1 MSNLWTVVSDGH
13 CGENSSRPQAQLQA
27 VQTRNPSAEIS
38 KRVVDTTSP
47 TPFPSK
53 SAEIPPS
60 SIDRPEDALQLLRS
74 EPDTDSLLS
83 TLKRVSSIDGFKDA
97 FDIRRPSP
105 LAAQIINTIVS
116 SITPNFWSALEKQ
129 DRRLITTCISNVA
142 GLNSVMA
149 KIQLLISQSKS
160 SKAQDYA
167 QTLEDLFSVADDL
180 FQGDHLACMV
190 WTGLQESTVDK
201 TKRDLAWKE
210 CSNLLGSGKVS
221 NVMAEAEDI
230 LRSGGSKVSKS
241 PVANSHV
248 YAILLG
254 STIAQILITGNETH
268 EEVQTHV
275 AVLLSRA
282 LGLGQ
287 PTPLMKAL
295 HTKLVQN
302 SDDDDQRAFERF
314 VAVSGSLP
322 TFSKRRYLDYTLRWL
337 SGIEPSAPG
346 QDPMQS
352 TPAKEVAAITA
363 LVQAIVK
370 NDVIL
375 QQHIAALLADPA
387 LVSSLSFITM
397 RASVATL
404 VAVAPDDLDDLVE
417 KGLETF
423 GDQMFVRH
431 SPILEQESLA
441 QTLLITA
448 GYLHR
453 RSPMALLMS
462 VRSSGHM
469 QGVSNRLDAS
479 NSRAR
484 WLGMVVGTALSSLVD
499 KEGSKLSFG
508 TEDMQTP
515 EAKRY
520 MDLVKIDDKASTLDD
535 FSRLVADTDK
545 KRRAKIHKPVS
556 PRQIMPKI
564 DGKPTYGPVRPP
576 TKVQT
581 EVEGDKVAE
590 ISDADSDDDDGLTP
604 YAKPDSD
611 AEDSDEDATLVNR
624 DKSRAPVYVRD
635 LMTMLQDS
643 EKHDRFTLGL
653 KHAAPLIRRKTN
665 FGREVTDH
673 AEELARILCS
683 LQDPFDTDNFEELR
697 LQALI
702 AVVMSDP
709 SAIAPWLSRQ
719 AFAGEFSIAQRCT
732 MLTALGLS
740 GRELAG
746 LKEQDNLNPNLP
758 DSSFPSKRLP
768 PHLHAIYNP
777 QSSISKTK
785 TNSSIKRLDA
795 AHSTLETA
803 LLRPI
808 ALSAADTSTSHLNAV
823 KARSFSSRMAVQRT
837 KRKPAPNKLAQ
848 IFPEAFFYPLVN
860 RFQQDVAAYGSASLW
875 TITPFL
881 LVTLLKTLA
890 LLFHAAGPATLGLL
904 ELSAEFWDLLLSLRV
919 KAVGHISVLG
929 ALLFGILTVLEAN
942 AENPQGVVQG
952 LGRQLTETQQ
962 WADMVFERTGQSR
975 MGMVQQEGQGEEA
988 KVRSLAAAVLV
999 KTGEVMEAQR
1009 RVLMGDMME
1018 S

>member
-1 MSNLWTVVSDGH
+1 MSSLWTVLSDGH
-13 CGENSSRPQAQLQA
+13 RNENSSTPQSQLEA
-27 VQTRNPSAEIS
+27 VQTRNPSVARL
-38 KRVVDTTSP
+38 KNVDDRLSP
-47 TPFPSK
+47 TPISSK
-53 SAEIPPS
+53 TTKIQAS
-60 SIDRPEDALQLLRS
+60 SIERPEDALQLLRS
-74 EPDTDSLLS
+74 EPDTDSLLL
-83 TLKRVSSIDGFKDA
+83 TLKRVSTVNGFDDG

-105 LAAQIINTIVS
+105 LAAQIINTIFY
-116 SITPNFWSALEKQ
+116 SIIPTFWAALEKQ
-129 DRRLITTCISNVA
+129 DQHLIIICISNVA
-142 GLNSVMA
+142 GLNGVIA
-149 KIQLLISQSKS
+149 RIQLLLSQSKS
-160 SKAQDYA
+160 SKVQNHAH
-167 QTLEDLFSVADDL
+167 TLQVLFSVAYDL
-180 FQGDHLACMV
+180 FQGDHLASTV
-190 WTGLQESTVDK
+190 WTGLQQSTGEK
-201 TKRDLAWKE
+201 TKRELAWKE
-210 CSNLLGSGKVS
+210 CSNLLGSGKVA
-221 NVMAEAEDI
+221 NVLAEAEDT
-230 LRSGGSKVSKS
+230 LRSNGGKPSKS
-241 PVANSHV
+241 SVANSHE
-248 YAILLG
+248 YATWLG
-254 STIAQILITGNETH
+254 SNIAQMLITATEAPQ
-268 EEVQTHV
+268 EVQASV

-282 LGLGQ
+282 LSLGQ
-287 PTPLMKAL
+287 PVPLMKAL
-295 HTKLVQN
+295 HTKLLED
-302 SDDDDQRAFERF
+302 SGADEQRAIRSF
-314 VAVSGSLP
+314 VAVVRSLP
-322 TFSKRRYLDYTLRWL
+322 SFTKRRYLDYTLRWL
-337 SGIEPSAPG
+337 SGIEQLALG
-346 QDPMQS
+346 QDPVQS
-352 TPAKEVAAITA
+352 NPTKEVAAMIALLQVIT
-363 LVQAIVK
+363 K
-370 NDVIL
+370 NDIPL
-375 QQHIAALLADPA
+375 QQHMVSVLSDPA
-387 LVSSLSFITM
+387 LVSSLSFFTI

-404 VAVAPDDLDDLVE
+404 AVVAPDDLDDFIE
-417 KGLETF
+417 KGLKKF

-431 SPILEQESLA
+431 SPILQQESLA
-441 QTLLITA
+441 QTLLVAA

-453 RSPMALLMS
+453 RSPMALLVS
-462 VRSSGHM
+462 VRSSGHT

-484 WLGMVVGTALSSLVD
+484 WLGMVVGTALSGLVD
-499 KEGSKLSFG
+499 KKGSKLNFG
-508 TEDMQTP
+508 TDDMQTQ
-515 EAKRY
+515 EAKRF
-520 MDLVKIDDKASTLDD
+520 MEVVNINDEPSTLKD
-535 FSRLVADTDK
+535 FSKLVADTDK
-545 KRRAKIHKPVS
+545 NRRAKINKPVP
-556 PRQIMPKI
+556 PRQLMPNI
-564 DGKPTYGPVRPP
+564 DGKPTFGPIRPP

-581 EVEGDKVAE
+581 EVEGDKIAE
-590 ISDADSDDDDGLTP
+590 LSDMDSDYDGLTP

-624 DKSRAPVYVRD
+624 DKHRAPVYIRD
-635 LMTMLQDS
+635 LMAMLRDS
-643 EKHDRFTLGL
+643 EKHDRFQLGIR
-653 KHAAPLIRRKTN
+653 HAAPLIRRKAN

-673 AEELARILCS
+673 AEELARILSS
-683 LQDPFDTDNFEELR
+683 LQDPFDTNNFDELR

-702 AVVMSDP
+702 AVIISDP

-823 KARSFSSRMAVQRT
+823 KVRSFSSRMAVQRT

-860 RFQQDVAAYGSASLW
+860 RFQQDVAAYGSVSLW

-919 KAVGHISVLG
+919 RAVGHISVLG

>member
-1 MSNLWTVVSDGH
+1 MSNLWTVVSNGH
-13 CGENSSRPQAQLQA
+13 RGENSSKPQPQLEA
-27 VQTRNPSAEIS
+27 VQTRNPAAAILKRGVNAIS
-38 KRVVDTTSP
+38 STSVS
-47 TPFPSK
+47 SK
-53 SAEIPPS
+53 TANIPPS
-60 SIDRPEDALQLLRS
+60 SIERPEDALQLLRS

-83 TLKRVSSIDGFKDA
+83 TLTRLSTVDGFKDA

-116 SITPNFWSALEKQ
+116 SIIPNFWSALEKQ

-142 GLNSVMA
+142 GLNSVIA

-160 SKAQDYA
+160 SKAQDHA
-167 QTLEDLFSVADDL
+167 QTLEDLFSVANDL
-180 FQGDHLACMV
+180 FQDDHLASTA
-190 WTGLQESTVDK
+190 WTGLRGSTTEK

-230 LRSGGSKVSKS
+230 LRSSGGKASKS
-241 PVANSHV
+241 PVANSHE
-248 YAILLG
+248 YAIWLG
-254 STIAQILITGNETH
+254 SNIAQILVTESETH

-275 AVLLSRA
+275 VVLLSRA

-302 SDDDDQRAFERF
+302 SGDNEQQGFERF
-314 VAVSGSLP
+314 VSVLSSLP
-322 TFSKRRYLDYTLRWL
+322 AFSKRRYLDYTLRWL
-337 SGIEPSAPG
+337 SGIESSAPG
-346 QDPMQS
+346 QNPMQS
-352 TPAKEVAAITA
+352 TPAKEVSAITA
-363 LVQAIVK
+363 LLQAIVK

-387 LVSSLSFITM
+387 LVSSLSFITI

-404 VAVAPDDLDDLVE
+404 VAVAPDDLDGLVE
-417 KGLETF
+417 KGLKTF
-423 GDQMFVRH
+423 GDQMFMRH
-431 SPILEQESLA
+431 SPILQQESLA

-448 GYLHR
+448 GYLQR

-484 WLGMVVGTALSSLVD
+484 WLGMVVGTALSGLVD

-520 MDLVKIDDKASTLDD
+520 MDLVKINDKASRLDD
-535 FSRLVADTDK
+535 FSKLVADTDK
-545 KRRAKIHKPVS
+545 RRRAKIHKPVP

-581 EVEGDKVAE
+581 EVEGEKVAE
-590 ISDADSDDDDGLTP
+590 ISDSDSEDDGLTP

-635 LMTMLQDS
+635 LMAMLRDS

-653 KHAAPLIRRKTN
+653 KHAAPLIRRKAN

-683 LQDPFDTDNFEELR
+683 LQDPFDTESFEELR

-702 AVVMSDP
+702 AVVMSDS

-758 DSSFPSKRLP
+758 NSSFPSKKLP
-768 PHLHAIYNP
+768 AHLHALYSPQSP
-777 QSSISKTK
+777 QSSTRN
-785 TNSSIKRLDA
+785 NSSHKRLDA
-795 AHSTLETA
+795 AHTSLETA
-803 LLRPI
+803 LLRPM
-808 ALSAADTSTSHLNAV
+808 ALSAADASTSHLNAIKV
-823 KARSFSSRMAVQRT
+823 RSFSSRMAVQRT
-837 KRKPAPNKLAQ
+837 RRKPAPNKLAQ
-848 IFPEAFFYPLVN
+848 IFPEAFFYPLLN
-860 RFQQDVAAYGSASLW
+860 RFQQDIAAYGSASLW
-875 TITPFL
+875 TTTPFL

-890 LLFHAAGPATLGLL
+890 LLFHAAGPATLNLL
-904 ELSAEFWDLLLSLRV
+904 ELSGEFWELLLSLRV
-919 KAVGHISVLG
+919 RAVGHISVLE

-942 AENPQGVVQG
+942 ADNPQGVARG
-952 LGRQLTETQQ
+952 LGKQLAETQQ

-1009 RVLMGDMME
+1009 KVLMGDLME

>member
-13 CGENSSRPQAQLQA
+13 RGENSSKPQPQLEA
-27 VQTRNPSAEIS
+27 VETRNPSAGIS
-38 KRVVDTTSP
+38 KRGIKTTS
-47 TPFPSK
+47 TAPFADK
-53 SAEIPPS
+53 TANIQPS

-83 TLKRVSSIDGFKDA
+83 TLTRVSTVDGFKDA

-116 SITPNFWSALEKQ
+116 SIIPNFWSALEKQ

-142 GLNSVMA
+142 GLNSVIA

-167 QTLEDLFSVADDL
+167 QALEDLFSVANDL
-180 FQGDHLACMV
+180 FQGDNLASTV
-190 WTGLQESTVDK
+190 WTGLQESTTEK
-201 TKRDLAWKE
+201 TKRELAWKE

-221 NVMAEAEDI
+221 NVLAEAEDV
-230 LRSGGSKVSKS
+230 LRSGGSKLSKS
-241 PVANSHV
+241 SMANSHE
-248 YAILLG
+248 YAIWLG
-254 STIAQILITGNETH
+254 SNIAQILITESGTP
-268 EEVQTHV
+268 EEVQAHV

-282 LGLGQ
+282 LSLGQ
-287 PTPLMKAL
+287 PTPLMKSL

-302 SDDDDQRAFERF
+302 SDDNEQRGLERF
-314 VAVSGSLP
+314 VAVLGSLQ

-337 SGIEPSAPG
+337 SGTEPSASG
-346 QDPMQS
+346 QNVMQS
-352 TPAKEVAAITA
+352 NPAKEVAAIA
-363 LVQAIVK
+363 SLLQSIARHDIV
-370 NDVIL
+370 L
-375 QQHIAALLADPA
+375 QQQITAVLADPA
-387 LVSSLSFITM
+387 LVSSLSFLTI

-404 VAVAPDDLDDLVE
+404 VAVAPDDLDDFVE
-417 KGLETF
+417 KGLKTF

-431 SPILEQESLA
+431 SPILQQESLA
-441 QTLLITA
+441 QTLLISA

-453 RSPMALLMS
+453 RAPMALLMS

-515 EAKRY
+515 EAKRF
-520 MDLVKIDDKASTLDD
+520 MDLVIINDKASTLDD
-535 FSRLVADTDK
+535 FSKLMADTDQR
-545 KRRAKIHKPVS
+545 RRAKIHKPVP

-590 ISDADSDDDDGLTP
+590 ISDSDSDDGGLTP

-635 LMTMLQDS
+635 LMAMLRDS

-653 KHAAPLIRRKTN
+653 KHAAPLIRRKAN

-683 LQDPFDTDNFEELR
+683 LQDPFDTENFEELR

-709 SAIAPWLSRQ
+709 SAIAPWLGRQ

-746 LKEQDNLNPNLP
+746 LKEQDNLNPTLP
-758 DSSFPSKRLP
+758 DSSFPSKKLP
-768 PHLHAIYNP
+768 PHLHALYSP
-777 QSSISKTK
+777 QSPTK
-785 TNSSIKRLDA
+785 NNSSIKRLDA
-795 AHSTLETA
+795 AHTSLENA
-803 LLRPI
+803 LLSPM
-808 ALSAADTSTSHLNAV
+808 ALSAADAHTSHLNAV
-823 KARSFSSRMAVQRT
+823 KVRSFSSRMAVQRT

-848 IFPEAFFYPLVN
+848 IFPEAFFYPLLN

-875 TITPFL
+875 TTTPFL

-890 LLFHAAGPATLGLL
+890 LLFHAAGPATLNLL
-904 ELSAEFWDLLLSLRV
+904 SLSAEFWDFLLSLRV
-919 KAVGHISVLG
+919 RAAGHISVLE

-942 AENPQGVVQG
+942 ADNPQGVAQG
-952 LGRQLTETQQ
+952 LGKQLEETQQ
-962 WADMVFERTGQSR
+962 WADMVFERTGQSGR

-1009 RVLMGDMME
+1009 KILMGDLME

>member
-13 CGENSSRPQAQLQA
+13 RGENSSKPQSQLEA

-38 KRVVDTTSP
+38 KRGVNTISTA
-47 TPFPSK
+47 PFPGK
-53 SAEIPPS
+53 TANIQPS

-83 TLKRVSSIDGFKDA
+83 TLKRVSTVDGFKDT

-105 LAAQIINTIVS
+105 LAAQIVNTIVS
-116 SITPNFWSALEKQ
+116 SIIPNFWSALEKQ

-142 GLNSVMA
+142 GLNSVIA

-167 QTLEDLFSVADDL
+167 QALEDLFSVANDL
-180 FQGDHLACMV
+180 FQGENLASTV
-190 WTGLQESTVDK
+190 RTGLQESTTEK

-221 NVMAEAEDI
+221 NVLAEAEDV
-230 LRSGGSKVSKS
+230 LRSGGSKLSKS
-241 PVANSHV
+241 SMANSHE
-248 YAILLG
+248 YAIWLG
-254 STIAQILITGNETH
+254 SNIAQILITESETP
-268 EEVQTHV
+268 EEVQAHV

-282 LGLGQ
+282 LSLGQ
-287 PTPLMKAL
+287 PTPLMKSL

-302 SDDDDQRAFERF
+302 SDDNEQRGLERF
-314 VAVSGSLP
+314 VAVLGSLQ

-337 SGIEPSAPG
+337 SGIEPSASG
-346 QDPMQS
+346 QNVMQS
-352 TPAKEVAAITA
+352 NPAKEVAAIA
-363 LVQAIVK
+363 SLLQSIARHDIV
-370 NDVIL
+370 L
-375 QQHIAALLADPA
+375 QQQITAVLADPA
-387 LVSSLSFITM
+387 LVSSLSFLAI

-404 VAVAPDDLDDLVE
+404 VAVAPDDLDDFVE
-417 KGLETF
+417 KGLKTF

-431 SPILEQESLA
+431 SPILQQESLA
-441 QTLLITA
+441 QTLLISA

-508 TEDMQTP
+508 TEDMQTL
-515 EAKRY
+515 EAKRF
-520 MDLVKIDDKASTLDD
+520 MDLVNINDKASTLDD
-535 FSRLVADTDK
+535 FSKLMADTDQR
-545 KRRAKIHKPVS
+545 RRAKIHKPVP

-590 ISDADSDDDDGLTP
+590 ISDSDSDDGGLTP

-635 LMTMLQDS
+635 LMAMLRDS

-653 KHAAPLIRRKTN
+653 KHAAPLIRRKAN

-683 LQDPFDTDNFEELR
+683 LQDPFDTENFEELR

-719 AFAGEFSIAQRCT
+719 VFAGEFSIAQRCT

-746 LKEQDNLNPNLP
+746 LKEQDNLNPTLP
-758 DSSFPSKRLP
+758 DSSFPSKKLP
-768 PHLHAIYNP
+768 PHLHALYSP
-777 QSSISKTK
+777 QSSTK
-785 TNSSIKRLDA
+785 NNSSIKRLDA
-795 AHSTLETA
+795 AHTSLENA
-803 LLRPI
+803 LLRPM
-808 ALSAADTSTSHLNAV
+808 ALSAADAHTSHLNAV
-823 KARSFSSRMAVQRT
+823 KVRSFSSRMAVQRT

-848 IFPEAFFYPLVN
+848 IFPEAFFCPLIN
-860 RFQQDVAAYGSASLW
+860 RFQQDVVAYGSASLW
-875 TITPFL
+875 TTTPFL

-890 LLFHAAGPATLGLL
+890 LLFHAAGPATLNLL
-904 ELSAEFWDLLLSLRV
+904 SLSGEFWDLLLSLRV
-919 KAVGHISVLG
+919 RAVGHISVLE

-942 AENPQGVVQG
+942 ADNPQGVAQG
-952 LGRQLTETQQ
+952 LGKQLEETQQ
-962 WADMVFERTGQSR
+962 WADMVFERTGQSGR

-1009 RVLMGDMME
+1009 KILMGDMMG